1 MNFSVNWIDQMLILD
16 ANKKQQLNCTSW
28 KKQEECNEN
37 SYRTISLAK
46 MASLVWL
53 PNIRIPNLIKSENV
67 GFYADDVPTQ
77 LYYR

>member
-1 MNFSVNWIDQMLILD
+1 MLILD
-16 ANKKQQLNCTSW
+16 AKKKQQLNCTSW

-46 MASLVWL
+46 VASLVWL